1 MTTADPGPAAG
12 GRPDPL
18 GRAGRGRLAPVQGGL
33 RAVHQQMLRSF
44 AATGQPPD
52 AAALDAAAVG
62 WARTAQEILADLHE
76 EDFLR
81 LDDAG
86 QVRAAYPF
94 SAVPT
99 PHLVQIEKGPQVY
112 AMCAVDA
119 LGIAA
124 MLGAGTRITSADPH
138 TGEPVTV
145 TVQAGGQQ
153 ARWEP
158 AAAVVFA
165 GRVAPGRCAGP
176 GPVIAAGVSCGHTS
190 LFTSWPG
197 AAAWARAHPQV
208 TGQILEQA
216 AALQL
221 GTQIFGPVLRGAE

>member
-1 MTTADPGPAAG
+1 
-12 GRPDPL
+12 
-18 GRAGRGRLAPVQGGL
+18 VEGGL

-44 AATGQPPD
+44 AATGAPPD
-52 AAALDAAAVG
+52 AAALDAAAVD
-62 WARTAQEILADLHE
+62 WARTAQEVLADLHE

-99 PHLVQIEKGPQVY
+99 PHLVQIEKGPRVY
-112 AMCAVDA
+112 SMCAVDA

-124 MLGAGTRITSADPH
+124 MLGAGTRITSADPR

-153 ARWEP
+153 AKWEP
-158 AAAVVFA
+158 AAAVVFV
-165 GRVAPGRCAGP
+165 GRVAPDRCSDP
-176 GPVIAAGVSCGHTS
+176 GPLVAAGVSCGYTS
-190 LFTSWPG
+190 FFTDRAS
-197 AAAWARAHPQV
+197 AAGWARAQPDV
-208 TGQILEQA
+208 VGQILEQA
-216 AALQL
+216 AALRL
-221 GTQIFGPVLRGAE
+221 GTQIFGPVLGGTE